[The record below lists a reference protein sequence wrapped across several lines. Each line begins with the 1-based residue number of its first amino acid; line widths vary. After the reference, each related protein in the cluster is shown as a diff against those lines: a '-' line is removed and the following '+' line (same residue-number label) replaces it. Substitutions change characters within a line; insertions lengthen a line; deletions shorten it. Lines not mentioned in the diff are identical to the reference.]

1 MQLDPDFWLHK
12 TLLDMNDAEWEALC
26 DGCGKCCYRKY
37 IDGDGKYERL
47 YYTRIAC
54 NLLDLETGKC
64 GQYSR
69 RFELEEDCTKLTKEN
84 LSDFDWLPATCSYR
98 LLHEGKPLPAWHP
111 LISGDPN
118 SVKKADILIKYGI
131 HERDVIDWFDFIL
144 DLDEDH

>member
-1 MQLDPDFWLHK
+1 MQLESNFWQHK

-37 IDGDGKYERL
+37 IDGYGKYERL

-64 GQYSR
+64 GNYLQ

-84 LSDFDWLPATCSYR
+84 LSDFDWLPATCAYR
-98 LLHEGKPLPAWHP
+98 LLHEGKPLPSWHP

>member
-1 MQLDPDFWLHK
+1 MQLEPDFWLHK

-37 IDGDGKYERL
+37 IDGYGKYGHL

-54 NLLDLETGKC
+54 NLLELETGKC

-84 LSDFDWLPATCSYR
+84 LSDFDWLPATCAYR
-98 LLHEGKPLPAWHP
+98 LLHEGKPLPSWHP
-111 LISGDPN
+111 LISGDPD

-144 DLDEDH
+144 D